1 MSEWQPGREPGLT
14 ELCPICVFLLESE
27 EANPPTKPG
36 KRSMVTVYLPEHLIT
51 TLDRVYLQRRMQDR
65 KAQKSHIV
73 AEALH
78 AYFEHLDV

>member
-1 MSEWQPGREPGLT
+1 MPRRKSLKGKGAD
-14 ELCPICVFLLESE
+14 IFLLESE
-27 EANPPTKPG
+27 EANPPTKPD
-36 KRSMVTVYLPEHLIT
+36 KRSMVTVYLPEDLIT
-51 TLDRVYLQRRMQDR
+51 TLDRVYLQRRMKDR